1 MGKKSKFIVQDFY
14 ENFAPSVPTGAALEN
29 AIDKPFPSHGSV
41 TTTIIGFLILWSEQN
56 IGLLR
61 CNTRPSDRTGSDALT
76 KF

>member
-1 MGKKSKFIVQDFY
+1 MGEKSKFIVQDFY

-29 AIDKPFPSHGSV
+29 SLDKPFTSHGRV
-41 TTTIIGFLILWSEQN
+41 TTTINGFVILRSEQN